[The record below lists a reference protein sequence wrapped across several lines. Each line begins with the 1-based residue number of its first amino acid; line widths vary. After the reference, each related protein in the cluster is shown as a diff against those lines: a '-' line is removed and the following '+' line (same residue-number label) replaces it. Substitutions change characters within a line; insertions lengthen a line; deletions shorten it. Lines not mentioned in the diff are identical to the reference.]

1 MESILTSLE
10 EAEFDIYANE
20 ITLKRSTSL
29 CSKDEIAVAIANY
42 KKPLAR
48 YLPFYNFED
57 RNQLSLSRNAYTLE
71 AFDPVDCTNDHFEVL
86 GKNGL
91 LRYSAYQNAWD
102 RFCFIRGFEYFRSCS
117 DLSFK
122 ASPCNSDHETLN
134 NFKCYV
140 ELGLYLVFLLESES
154 SQSCL

>member
-1 MESILTSLE
+1 LESILTSLE

-29 CSKDEIAVAIANY
+29 CSNDEIAVAIANY

-48 YLPFYNFED
+48 YLPFYNYED

-86 GKNGL
+86 EKKW
-91 LRYSAYQNAWD
+91 SATVLGISECMGSILFHQ
-102 RFCFIRGFEYFRSCS
+102 RF
-117 DLSFK
+117 
-122 ASPCNSDHETLN
+122 
-134 NFKCYV
+134 
-140 ELGLYLVFLLESES
+140 
-154 SQSCL
+154 